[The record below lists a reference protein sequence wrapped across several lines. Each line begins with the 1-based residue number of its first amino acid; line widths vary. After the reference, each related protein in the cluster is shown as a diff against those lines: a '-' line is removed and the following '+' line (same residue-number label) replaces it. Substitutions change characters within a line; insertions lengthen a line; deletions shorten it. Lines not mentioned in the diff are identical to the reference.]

1 MVRIGARIAPFAIAA
16 LVVAGIAPA
25 AASAHEANAH
35 ARPSVVGD
43 LAGYLWSPLEP
54 LYDFNGEVG
63 SITSTKVST
72 GDWNVTLDD
81 LGAMTGGM
89 VHVTP
94 YDADGT
100 CAVGSWKPTG
110 SNLTVNVRCYSL
122 SGHPASMLFDLLVAQ
137 PTTPPAGVFDYAFV
151 YRDTNTGALTGRYQ
165 YSTAHKIA
173 LVKHLGTGRYQLTFP
188 GSAPAGTKGV
198 VKVSA
203 YGAGAGDCQTSGW
216 TGGPSR
222 LVVGVDCYTAAG
234 KPVNRKFDVTYVSRT
249 NLMGPGFATVN
260 AYISAAGH
268 VQAQVDSLPKA
279 HVAVVHTKTGL
290 YTVNLNGTP
299 ESGGDV
305 QISPVNSRD
314 EHCVVDSWEDES
326 TSTAVFVSCFDNKGH
341 PVNSGFTLEF
351 VAAFLV

>member
-1 MVRIGARIAPFAIAA
+1 MIRIGARIAPFAVAA

-25 AASAHEANAH
+25 TASAHSASAP

-43 LAGYLWSPLEP
+43 LAGYLWSPLDAD
-54 LYDFNGEVG
+54 YDFNGAVG
-63 SITSTKVST
+63 AITSTTVST

-81 LGAMTGGM
+81 LSAMTGGM

-94 YDADGT
+94 YDAKGT

-110 SNLTVNVRCYSL
+110 PNLTVNVRCYSL
-122 SGHPASMLFDLLVAQ
+122 SGHPANMLFDLIVTQ

-151 YRDTNTGALTGRYQ
+151 YRDKNTGSLTGRYQ
-165 YSTAHKIA
+165 YSTAHKVS
-173 LVKHLGTGRYQLTFP
+173 LVKHLGTGRYQLIFP

-203 YGAGAGDCQTSGW
+203 YGAAAGDCQTSGW

-222 LVVGVDCYTAAG
+222 LVVDVDCYTAAG
-234 KPVNRKFDVTYVSRT
+234 KPANREFNVTYVSRT

-268 VQAQVDSLPKA
+268 VQAQVDSIPKA

-290 YTVNLNGTP
+290 YTVNLDGTP

-305 QISPVNSRD
+305 QISPVTSHD
-314 EHCVVDSWEDES
+314 DQCVVDIWEQETS
-326 TSTAVFVSCFDNKGH
+326 STAVTVSCFDNKGH

-351 VAAFLV
+351 VVAFLV